1 MIYTI
6 VRKDDND
13 NVDAVISFDSI
24 SSMDEN
30 WSSTVTSQTVEYGFN
45 ITDNINIESP
55 TYSITALISSYSL
68 FNKDREI
75 VWDGSDFVSK
85 GTPDPLSHVVARDTI
100 IEVFKDCR
108 LVTLLESAANSNDSD
123 LGQKYLQLKTHHFK
137 EHENCIITSL
147 SISHPESGTGAFIV
161 NMTLQKIVMAEIE
174 VKELVGDEKRALIK
188 PLMKVYTP
196 TTSSSKTEKE
206 DDLAGISS
214 SGKAEEELE
223 ADTAVK
229 GNFDEMDS
237 KRRQELGIFDLDK
250 EHEAEAEARRRMEIT
265 KKPHIVVRYGGGFRV
280 IEGLNKNN
288 LPKQGGGG
296 GSW

>member
-24 SSMDEN
+24 TSMDEN

-45 ITDNINIESP
+45 VTDNINIESP

-75 VWDGSDFVSK
+75 VWDGNDFVSK
-85 GTPDPLSHVVARDTI
+85 GTPNPLSHVLARDAI
-100 IEVFKDCR
+100 IEMFKDCR

-223 ADTAVK
+223 ADTTVK
-229 GNFDEMDS
+229 GNYDEMNE
-237 KRRQELGIFDLDK
+237 KRRRALGVYSLDQK
-250 EHEAEAEARRRMEIT
+250 HEAEVEARRMMET
-265 KKPHIVVRYGGGFRV
+265 TRRPYKVVPYGGGFRV
-280 IEGLNKNN
+280 VEGLSNKN
-288 LPKQGGGG
+288 LPKYGGSG

>member
-24 SSMDEN
+24 ASMDEN

-75 VWDGSDFVSK
+75 VWDGNDFVSK
-85 GTPDPLSHVVARDTI
+85 GTPNPLSHVVARDAI

-161 NMTLQKIVMAEIE
+161 SMTLQKIVMAEIE

-206 DDLAGISS
+206 DDLSSIS

-223 ADTAVK
+223 DDTTVK
-229 GNFDEMDS
+229 GNFDEMNE
-237 KRRQELGIFDLDK
+237 KRRRALGIYSLDQK
-250 EHEAEAEARRRMEIT
+250 HEAEVEVRRLMET
-265 KKPHIVVRYGGGFRV
+265 TERPYKVVPYGGGFRIV
-280 IEGLNKNN
+280 EGLSDKN
-288 LPKQGGGG
+288 LPKYGGGG

>member
-24 SSMDEN
+24 ASMDEN

-75 VWDGSDFVSK
+75 VWDGNDFVSK
-85 GTPDPLSHVVARDTI
+85 GTPNPLSHVVARDAI

-206 DDLAGISS
+206 DDLSSIS

-223 ADTAVK
+223 DDTTVK
-229 GNFDEMDS
+229 GNFDEMNE
-237 KRRQELGIFDLDK
+237 KRRRALGIYSLDQK
-250 EHEAEAEARRRMEIT
+250 HEAEVEVRRLMET
-265 KKPHIVVRYGGGFRV
+265 TERPYKVVPYGGGFRIV
-280 IEGLNKNN
+280 EGLSDKN
-288 LPKQGGGG
+288 LPKYGGGG

>member
-24 SSMDEN
+24 TSMDEN

-55 TYSITALISSYSL
+55 TYTISALISSYSL

-75 VWDGSDFVSK
+75 VWDGNDFVSK
-85 GTPDPLSHVVARDTI
+85 GTPNPLSHVVARDAI

-196 TTSSSKTEKE
+196 TTSNSKTEKE
-206 DDLAGISS
+206 DDISGISS
-214 SGKAEEELE
+214 EKAEEELE
-223 ADTAVK
+223 DDTTVK
-229 GNFDEMDS
+229 GNFDEMNE
-237 KRRQELGIFDLDK
+237 KRRRALGIYSLDQK
-250 EHEAEAEARRRMEIT
+250 HEAEVEARRLMET
-265 KKPHIVVRYGGGFRV
+265 TERPYKVVPYGGGFRV
-280 IEGLNKNN
+280 VGGLSDKN
-288 LPKQGGGG
+288 LPKFGGGG